1 MKKGTVVQNF
11 LTRRLND
18 AVKDVL
24 CFLHFLLKMAE
35 EFKDYGSTAEEN
47 MDMEVDENDSIKFAT
62 AEEGME
68 MEMDENDN
76 IKLALRKETTRSTWF
91 MIS

>member
-1 MKKGTVVQNF
+1 M
-11 LTRRLND
+11 
-18 AVKDVL
+18 KDVL

-76 IKLALRKETTRSTWF
+76 IKLALRKEPTRSTWF

>member
-1 MKKGTVVQNF
+1 
-11 LTRRLND
+11 
-18 AVKDVL
+18 
-24 CFLHFLLKMAE
+24 MAE

-47 MDMEVDENDSIKFAT
+47 MDIPMEVDANDSIKFAT

-76 IKLALRKETTRSTWF
+76 IKLALRKEPTRSTWF
-91 MIS
+91 MNKKNKM